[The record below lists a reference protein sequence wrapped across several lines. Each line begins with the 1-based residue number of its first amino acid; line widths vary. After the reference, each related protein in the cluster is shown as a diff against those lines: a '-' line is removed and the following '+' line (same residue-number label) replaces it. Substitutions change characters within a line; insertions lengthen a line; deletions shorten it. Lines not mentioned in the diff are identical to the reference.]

1 MRKYYASYANNMK
14 FHYLASQ
21 PNGKVIEGDL
31 DARDSAEVLQFL
43 AAKGLRPVSIKLLK
57 AYDISGAKFFGQSI
71 TISDK
76 VFLSRYLSLMLK
88 AGTDL
93 FRAIDILIKDFD
105 KPILKALLIE
115 IKTNLEKG
123 NPFYTTFAK
132 YPKYFSV
139 TFINLIKAGEA
150 SGNLIEV
157 LDNLS
162 ISLGKEQELKNK
174 VQGALIYPII
184 LLVMSFLMLVL
195 LVTFALPKI
204 ANIFTS
210 SGVQPPIFSRIV
222 FGVGLFLNKNALVV
236 FPLIAVAAVGGW
248 YFLSHSY
255 LGRKLLSFLRTR
267 LPIIKNVAKQLA
279 LQRFTSTLS
288 SLMKSGLPIIE
299 SLEITADAVGSENMR
314 DSLRRIAREG
324 IAKGLTIGEAF
335 RREPEFP
342 LVVTNLIAVS
352 EKAGHI
358 EEILKTLSLFYESEV
373 DSALKILVSFIEPL
387 LLLFIGVLIGTIAV
401 SVIVPIYQL
410 VGGI

>member
-1 MRKYYASYANNMK
+1 MK
-14 FHYLASQ
+14 FHYIASQ
-21 PNGKVIEGDL
+21 ADGRVTEGEL
-31 DARDSAEVLQFL
+31 EARGSAEVLQFL
-43 AAKGLRPVSIKLLK
+43 AGKGWRPVSIKVLK
-57 AYDISGAKFFGQSI
+57 AYDIGGTKVFGQTIS
-71 TISDK
+71 ISDK
-76 VFLSRYLSLMLK
+76 VFLSRYLALMLK

-93 FRAIDILIKDFD
+93 FRAIDILINDFD

-139 TFINLIKAGEA
+139 TFVNLIKAGEA
-150 SGNLIEV
+150 SGNLTEV

-162 ISLGKEQELKNK
+162 VSLGKEQELKNK

-184 LLVMSFLMLVL
+184 LLVMSFLMLIL

-204 ANIFTS
+204 ANIFIS
-210 SGVQPPIFSRIV
+210 SGIRPPIFSRIV
-222 FGVGLFLNKNALVV
+222 FGVGLFLNANALII
-236 FPLIAVAAVGGW
+236 FPLLAAVAVGGW
-248 YFLSHSY
+248 YFINSY
-255 LGRKLLSFLRTR
+255 LGKKTLSFLSAR
-267 LPIIKNVAKQLA
+267 LPVIKNVSKQLA
-279 LQRFTSTLS
+279 LQRFTSTLA

-299 SLEITADAVGSENMR
+299 SLEITADAVGSEKMR

-352 EKAGHI
+352 ERAGHI

-373 DSALKILVSFIEPL
+373 DSALKVLVAFIEPI
-387 LLLFIGVLIGTIAV
+387 LLLFIGVMIGTIAV

>member
-1 MRKYYASYANNMK
+1 MK
-14 FHYLASQ
+14 FHYIASQ
-21 PNGKVIEGDL
+21 SDGRVTEGDL
-31 DARDSAEVLQFL
+31 EARDTAEVLQFL
-43 AAKGLRPVSIKLLK
+43 ADKGWRPVSIKVLK
-57 AYDISGAKFFGQSI
+57 AYDIGGTKFFGQNIS
-71 TISDK
+71 ISDK
-76 VFLSRYLSLMLK
+76 VFLARYLALMLK

-93 FRAIDILIKDFD
+93 FRAIDILISDFD
-105 KPILKALLIE
+105 KPILKAMLIE

-139 TFINLIKAGEA
+139 TFVNLIKAGEA
-150 SGNLIEV
+150 SGNLTEV

-162 ISLGKEQELKNK
+162 VSLGKEQELRNK

-204 ANIFTS
+204 ANIFIS

-222 FGVGLFLNKNALVV
+222 FGVGLFLNANALTV
-236 FPLIAVAAVGGW
+236 FPLMAAVAVGVW
-248 YFLSHSY
+248 YFIKSY
-255 LGRKLLSFLRTR
+255 SGKKALSFLSTR
-267 LPIIKNVAKQLA
+267 LPVIKNVSKQLA

-299 SLEITADAVGSENMR
+299 SLEITADAVGSEKMR
-314 DSLRRIAREG
+314 DSLRRIARGG

-335 RREPEFP
+335 RRETEFP

-358 EEILKTLSLFYESEV
+358 EEILKTLSFFYESEV
-373 DSALKILVSFIEPL
+373 DSALKILVAFIEPI
-387 LLLFIGVLIGTIAV
+387 LLLFIGLMIGTIAV